1 MTEINEKDFEE
12 KTKGGVSLVD
22 FYATWCMPCRMFA
35 EILEDISQE
44 IGDKVNI
51 FKVDVDNNENIARK
65 FGIMS
70 IPTIIIMK
78 DGELK
83 EKHIG
88 VWQKEDCIEAVEKY
102 L

>member
-1 MTEINEKDFEE
+1 MKIVEENNFEE
-12 KTKGGVSLVD
+12 EIKEGVSLVD
-22 FYATWCMPCRMFA
+22 FFATWCGPCRIMGG
-35 EILEDISQE
+35 ILDDIKEE

-51 FKVDVDNNENIARK
+51 FKVDTDNCEKLTAK

-70 IPTIIIMK
+70 IPTLIIFK
-78 DGELK
+78 DGVMQ

-88 VWQKEDCIEAVEKY
+88 VWQKEDAIEAVEKY